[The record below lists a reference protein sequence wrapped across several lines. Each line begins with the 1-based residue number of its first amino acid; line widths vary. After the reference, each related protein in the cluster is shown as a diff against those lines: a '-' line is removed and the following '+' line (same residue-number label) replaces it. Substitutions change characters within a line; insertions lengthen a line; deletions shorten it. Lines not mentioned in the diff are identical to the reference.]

1 MQKHYAT
8 LFASFLLFLADATM
22 AQSAKAP
29 LAPPA
34 NATPFGLEIGV
45 ATCDAVRA
53 KFNRPSEKK
62 LEGGD
67 VWLEASNREQ
77 LYPGANSLGARCSGN
92 KLIAVQIEASKGGME
107 NEGSREVFATLKS
120 KYKLVSGGPMPS
132 LGDGYARFA
141 VGNTV
146 IEQSA
151 PHLSF
156 VFSVTY
162 FEKSFYD
169 GIVAAKQKEQQQA
182 KSKKQSSL

>member
-1 MQKHYAT
+1 MLCWT
-8 LFASFLLFLADATM
+8 NVTM
-22 AQSAKAP
+22 AQAVKASSAP
-29 LAPPA
+29 TA
-34 NATPFGLEIGV
+34 NAAPFGLEVGM

-77 LYPGANSLGARCSGN
+77 LYPGASSLGARCSGN

-132 LGDGYARFA
+132 LGDGYARFVA
-141 VGNTV
+141 GNTV
-146 IEQSA
+146 IEQTA

-169 GIVAAKQKEQQQA
+169 GIVAANQKEQQQT
-182 KSKKQSSL
+182 KTKKQSSL